1 MTMNIIKRI
10 QKVIHDYK
18 NPSDSKLFNKARSLY
33 TLYVSNNIRYHVVYK
48 HKMYGSQQAIV
59 TRDKMFDMLCA
70 IPTMPANAERRV
82 KLVEMIQLFKQY
94 NRQ

>member
-1 MTMNIIKRI
+1 MNIIKRI
-10 QKVIHDYK
+10 KKAIHDYK
-18 NPSDSKLFNKARSLY
+18 NPSDSKLFNKARNLY

-59 TRDKMFDMLCA
+59 IRDKMFDMLCA
-70 IPTMPANAERRV
+70 IPDMPANAERRA
-82 KLVEMIQLFKQY
+82 KLVEMVALFKQY